1 MKTRKSDF
9 ASELLE
15 PLRLAAR
22 AWALALSR
30 METLPV
36 MSLGLGFLSS
46 SASHMGLIILPG
58 AGKGAWGGCRVH
70 YRVLSFM

>member
-58 AGKGAWGGCRVH
+58 AGQGAGGGCPGH